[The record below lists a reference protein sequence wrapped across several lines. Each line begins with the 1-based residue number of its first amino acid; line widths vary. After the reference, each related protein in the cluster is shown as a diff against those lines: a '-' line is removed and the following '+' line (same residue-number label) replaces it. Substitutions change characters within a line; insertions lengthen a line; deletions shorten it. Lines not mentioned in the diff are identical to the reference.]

1 MSATLETINMTLCG
15 KIFSLLMILTLLLK
29 DQPND
34 TFLLQSVSAVNDINQ
49 HYITKCAGILTEYGT
64 TGGLTQA
71 ATKRRRV
78 LYNNFIKAFH
88 SNNSIGT
95 MDRIFSK
102 LEKKYLSNQLTMSP
116 TSKTPTSQAIAHKT
130 PTGKPSTSKP
140 FTSKPFT
147 SKPSTSKPST
157 SKSHIS
163 NSWCDMQM
171 YIEQFK
177 AAIIDEHYDDGPE
190 NICLD
195 CKSPCKIDEK
205 TSEYVCSQPKCGL
218 STRIYGEVFDDDQI
232 FYQEGGRGK
241 PVKYEPIKH
250 CKEWVDRIQA
260 KESTE
265 IPDEVLSKIKRCIRR
280 DSIFLEN
287 LTYEMIRKYL
297 KELKITS
304 YNNHI
309 ALIHKLITGV
319 NPIQFTERELKLIFM
334 YFSKAIQIFNG
345 IKSKFKSNYPYYPF
359 FIYKIIEHIL
369 SAPRFAQR
377 KSQILSCIHLLGYE
391 TLINKDQVWFMIIE
405 QIPEF
410 KAVPTRA
417 GAYKV

>member
-102 LEKKYLSNQLTMSP
+102 LEKKYLSNQLSTLSP
-116 TSKTPTSQAIAHKT
+116 ISKTPTSKT
-130 PTGKPSTSKP
+130 STSKPPTSKTSTSKP
-140 FTSKPFT
+140 FIKTSTFNK
-147 SKPSTSKPST
+147 STN
-157 SKSHIS
+157 KSPAGGV
-163 NSWCDMQM
+163 CDMQM

-377 KSQILSCIHLLGYE
+377 KGQILSCIHLLGYE

>member
-29 DQPND
+29 DHPND

-102 LEKKYLSNQLTMSP
+102 LEKKYLSNPLSNQLQPIDTFNKP
-116 TSKTPTSQAIAHKT
+116 LIN
-130 PTGKPSTSKP
+130 KPSTSKP
-140 FTSKPFT
+140 LIKTPTSKLP
-147 SKPSTSKPST
+147 SKP
-157 SKSHIS
+157 HIS

-190 NICLD
+190 NICTD

>member
-64 TGGLTQA
+64 TGGLTQT

-88 SNNSIGT
+88 SNNSIGG
-95 MDRIFSK
+95 MERIFSK
-102 LEKKYLSNQLTMSP
+102 LEKKYLPNTYHDLKSP
-116 TSKTPTSQAIAHKT
+116 
-130 PTGKPSTSKP
+130 SKP
-140 FTSKPFT
+140 ISKPPN
-147 SKPSTSKPST
+147 KPILNKPLS
-157 SKSHIS
+157 SVS
-163 NSWCDMQM
+163 DMQM

-177 AAIIDEHYDDGPE
+177 SAIIDEHYDDGPE
-190 NICLD
+190 NICVD

>member
-1 MSATLETINMTLCG
+1 MSATLETINVTLCG

-29 DQPND
+29 EQPND
-34 TFLLQSVSAVNDINQ
+34 NFLLQSVSAVNEINQ
-49 HYITKCAGILTEYGT
+49 HYITKCAGILTEYST
-64 TGGLTQA
+64 TGGLTPA
-71 ATKRRRV
+71 ATKRRRT

-102 LEKKYLSNQLTMSP
+102 IEKKYLTDD
-116 TSKTPTSQAIAHKT
+116 SQKPILNKSGLKAIVKQDT
-130 PTGKPSTSKP
+130 LQT
-140 FTSKPFT
+140 
-147 SKPSTSKPST
+147 
-157 SKSHIS
+157 
-163 NSWCDMQM
+163 

-177 AAIIDEHYDDGPE
+177 SALIDEHYDDGPE
-190 NICLD
+190 NICID

-205 TSEYVCSQPKCGL
+205 TSEYVCSKLKCGL

>member
-1 MSATLETINMTLCG
+1 M
-15 KIFSLLMILTLLLK
+15 
-29 DQPND
+29 
-34 TFLLQSVSAVNDINQ
+34 
-49 HYITKCAGILTEYGT
+49 
-64 TGGLTQA
+64 
-71 ATKRRRV
+71 
-78 LYNNFIKAFH
+78 
-88 SNNSIGT
+88 
-95 MDRIFSK
+95 
-102 LEKKYLSNQLTMSP
+102 
-116 TSKTPTSQAIAHKT
+116 
-130 PTGKPSTSKP
+130 
-140 FTSKPFT
+140 
-147 SKPSTSKPST
+147 
-157 SKSHIS
+157 
-163 NSWCDMQM
+163 
-171 YIEQFK
+171 
-177 AAIIDEHYDDGPE
+177 
-190 NICLD
+190 
-195 CKSPCKIDEK
+195 
-205 TSEYVCSQPKCGL
+205 
-218 STRIYGEVFDDDQI
+218 
-232 FYQEGGRGK
+232 
-241 PVKYEPIKH
+241 
-250 CKEWVDRIQA
+250 
-260 KESTE
+260 
-265 IPDEVLSKIKRCIRR
+265 SKIKRCIRR